1 MMEFRLEEYHRN
13 ISDEELLNDVI
24 GTAKN
29 LRLTSLTVDR
39 YSQNGSFHGCTLI
52 RRFGSWKKV
61 LTLCHMDIKSH
72 SFRVS
77 ISNDDVIKDVIKV
90 RNIYKKDTI
99 TRREYDAYGIFRSS
113 TLIKHGMTW
122 NQILQMCG
130 LRLNVKRDFTNED
143 LFAEIERLWI
153 KLGRQPTTTDIKSG
167 ASIYSLNTFSR
178 RFGSWRKALVAFV
191 NYVNDDEGHDHVE
204 KRYCAA
210 EPISNIQDGLMGS
223 CERSVVKHKT
233 QREPNLRLRFKVLSR
248 DNFRCCICGA
258 SPSTDSTVKL
268 HLDHIV
274 PWSKGGE
281 TDLENLR
288 TLCSKCNLGKSDLL

>member
-1 MMEFRLEEYHRN
+1 MEFRLNECHRN

-24 GTAKN
+24 NTARN
-29 LRLTSLTVDR
+29 LGLTSLTVDR

-52 RRFGSWKKV
+52 RRFGSWKAV

-72 SFRVS
+72 SFKVS
-77 ISNDDVIKDVIKV
+77 ISNDDVIKDVIRV

-122 NQILQMCG
+122 NQILRMCG

-153 KLGRQPTTTDIKSG
+153 KLGRQPTTTDIKNG

-191 NYVNDDEGHDHVE
+191 NYVNGDDNNQTG
-204 KRYCAA
+204 K
-210 EPISNIQDGLMGS
+210 GGGS
-223 CERSVVKHKT
+223 MPPATSVRHESGDTPELEFTKHKT
-233 QREPNLRLRFKVLSR
+233 QREPNLRLRFKVLAR
-248 DNFRCCICGA
+248 DHFKCCSCGA
-258 SPSTDSTVKL
+258 SPAKDSSVEL
-268 HLDHIV
+268 HVDHIV

-281 TDLENLR
+281 TVLENLR

>member
-1 MMEFRLEEYHRN
+1 MEFRLNECHRN

-24 GTAKN
+24 NTTRN
-29 LRLTSLTVDR
+29 LGLTSLTVDR

-52 RRFGSWKKV
+52 RRFGSWKAV

-72 SFRVS
+72 SFKVS
-77 ISNDDVIKDVIKV
+77 ISNDDVIKDVIRV

-122 NQILQMCG
+122 NQILRMCG

-153 KLGRQPTTTDIKSG
+153 KLGRQPTTTDIKNG

-191 NYVNDDEGHDHVE
+191 NYVNGDDNNQTG
-204 KRYCAA
+204 K
-210 EPISNIQDGLMGS
+210 GGGS
-223 CERSVVKHKT
+223 MPPATSVRHESGDTPELEFTKHKT
-233 QREPNLRLRFKVLSR
+233 QREPNLRLRFKVLAR
-248 DNFRCCICGA
+248 DHFKCCSCGA
-258 SPSTDSTVKL
+258 SSAKDSSVEL
-268 HLDHIV
+268 HVDHIV

-281 TDLENLR
+281 TVLENLR

>member
-1 MMEFRLEEYHRN
+1 MMEFRLNECHRN

-24 GTAKN
+24 NTARN
-29 LRLTSLTVDR
+29 LGLTSLTVDR

-52 RRFGSWKKV
+52 RRFGSWKAV

-72 SFRVS
+72 SFKVS
-77 ISNDDVIKDVIKV
+77 ISNDDVIKDVIRV

-122 NQILQMCG
+122 NQILRMCG

-153 KLGRQPTTTDIKSG
+153 KLGRQPTTTDIKNG

-191 NYVNDDEGHDHVE
+191 NYVNGDDNNQTG
-204 KRYCAA
+204 K
-210 EPISNIQDGLMGS
+210 GGGS
-223 CERSVVKHKT
+223 MPPATSVRHESGDTPELEFTKHKT
-233 QREPNLRLRFKVLSR
+233 QREPNLRLRFKVLAR
-248 DNFRCCICGA
+248 DHFKCCSCGA
-258 SPSTDSTVKL
+258 SPAKDSSVEL
-268 HLDHIV
+268 HVDHIV

-281 TDLENLR
+281 TVLENLR